1 MSNYQSAWD
10 RRIVNCLNGIGGRA
24 WSLIIQKLQGH
35 DFGIPGH
42 PPKHNNPIMMVT
54 WGGRKQRR
62 RHNDKEDDDDSTA
75 ESDDDTSS
83 CSSVAS
89 DDDSFVA
96 DDLEDYLTP
105 IVAKPEIDTPQPQLP
120 MLRRGTRIRKPNPR
134 YASTYTSTVCWETLC
149 EDKELQEACAR
160 TRSCRNPVQQKHT
173 QHQCHPPRTPCLG
186 NPLPRHY
193 EKS

>member
-1 MSNYQSAWD
+1 LDDTPDLVSQE
-10 RRIVNCLNGIGGRA
+10 
-24 WSLIIQKLQGH
+24 H
-35 DFGIPGH
+35 
-42 PPKHNNPIMMVT
+42 
-54 WGGRKQRR
+54 
-62 RHNDKEDDDDSTA
+62 DDDSTA

-149 EDKELQEACAR
+149 EDKELQEACAAEAHATPMPPTQNAMSWEPAPKTLR
-160 TRSCRNPVQQKHT
+160 EILKKAQWSRENRLATVSVQGIQDTH
-173 QHQCHPPRTPCLG
+173 
-186 NPLPRHY
+186 
-193 EKS
+193 